1 MYTFSIEIKAG
12 VIIFILHLLFISYC
26 CTGNTLWHL
35 QRFLQ
40 YIKYIIFEFTPL
52 HYSPLMDNEWVLYG
66 GTHSRNFQQVSFFH
80 LPSCVHRI
88 CTIFTLLH
96 PFPPLPPS
104 HWCQP
109 LPSTQAGPVPTFCS
123 LIL

>member
-40 YIKYIIFEFTPL
+40 YIKYIIFEFTL
-52 HYSPLMDNEWVLYG
+52 S
-66 GTHSRNFQQVSFFH
+66 
-80 LPSCVHRI
+80 I
-88 CTIFTLLH
+88 LLH
-96 PFPPLPPS
+96 LLKS
-104 HWCQP
+104 ITEHTDKNIIDANIGY
-109 LPSTQAGPVPTFCS
+109 S
-123 LIL
+123 